1 MCPAALLLPKPVLVC
16 NYCLEQVSEGLPVPD
31 VVGQLVELPHAPVG
45 QARPAAGPNAA
56 GVVVELLGIP
66 HEEVD
71 EQEQHDKGGY
81 QQVAYG
87 HAPAH
92 AASGEAKSTRWH
104 CCACHVGT
112 FQNRAV

>member
-1 MCPAALLLPKPVLVC
+1 M
-16 NYCLEQVSEGLPVPD
+16 SEGLPVPD
-31 VVGQLVELPHAPVG
+31 VMGQLVELAHAPVG
-45 QARPAAGPNAA
+45 QARPAAGSNAA

-71 EQEQHDKGGY
+71 EQEQHDEGGD

-92 AASGEAKSTRWH
+92 ATSGEAKPT
-104 CCACHVGT
+104 
-112 FQNRAV
+112 